1 MQRLIVFHAKVALLD
16 GVNRVLRNQLL
27 VNVINVVAL
36 NCRFLNFVSFDL
48 HLGNLV
54 LIKF

>member
-1 MQRLIVFHAKVALLD
+1 MQRLIVFHAKVTLLD

-27 VNVINVVAL
+27 VNVINVVAF